1 MIECRHRGRKRNGDN
16 HIDPGE
22 SQGMQAVGR
31 RHQFL
36 SGRRTHHDVR
46 IGIEGDHNCEAVMV
60 TGVAHHGVNK
70 FAVSP
75 MHAIEHADANR
86 GST

>member
-16 HIDPGE
+16 RIDPGK

-36 SGRRTHHDVR
+36 GGRRTHHDVR
-46 IGIEGDHNCEAVMV
+46 IGIKGDHDCAAVMG
-60 TGVAHHGVNK
+60 TGVAHHGINK

-75 MHAIEHADANR
+75 MYAIEHADGN
-86 GST
+86 